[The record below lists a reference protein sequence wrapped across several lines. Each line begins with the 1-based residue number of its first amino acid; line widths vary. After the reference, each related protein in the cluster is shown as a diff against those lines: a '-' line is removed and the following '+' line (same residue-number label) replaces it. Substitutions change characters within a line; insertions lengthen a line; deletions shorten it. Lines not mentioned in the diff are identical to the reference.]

1 MQTCGDWKSVNHEI
15 MKNIGTIS
23 LVLAAWLF
31 AGCAT
36 QTATKTLTVFDND
49 KQINLVVGQPF
60 MVQLASNPTTG
71 YRWIY
76 QQQGTAILEPV
87 GEPRYL
93 SGPAAI
99 GMVGGGGTEYFMFK
113 AKSIGQQ
120 TLKLEYLRPFE
131 RDVPPVQTVSYNLV
145 VSGTGQ

>member
-1 MQTCGDWKSVNHEI
+1 MNTFGA
-15 MKNIGTIS
+15 IS
-23 LVLAAWLF
+23 LVLATGLF

-36 QTATKTLTVFDND
+36 QTTTKTLTVFDND

-76 QQQGTAILEPV
+76 EQEGTAFLEPV
-87 GEPRYL
+87 GEPRYQAG
-93 SGPAAI
+93 SAPI

-113 AKSIGQQ
+113 ATNAGQQ
-120 TLKLEYLRPFE
+120 SLKLEYVRPFE

-145 VSGTGQ
+145 VAGKAQ

>member
-1 MQTCGDWKSVNHEI
+1 
-15 MKNIGTIS
+15 MKTIGSIS

-36 QTATKTLTVFDND
+36 TATKTLTVFDND
-49 KQINLVVGQPF
+49 KQINLAVGQSF

-76 QQQGTAILEPV
+76 QQEGTAFLEPV
-87 GEPRYL
+87 GEPRYQ
-93 SGPAAI
+93 SGPAPI
-99 GMVGGGGTEYFMFK
+99 GTVGGGGTEYFAFK
-113 AKSIGQQ
+113 ATNIGQQ
-120 TLKLEYLRPFE
+120 TLKLEYLRPFV

-145 VSGTGQ
+145 VSGNGQ